1 QHLFWFFGHPEVY
14 ILVLPA
20 MGVISE
26 LIPRLAKKPI
36 VGYRMI
42 ALSTVLIAVLGFG
55 VWAHHMF
62 TTGLSPLTLAPFMIM
77 TMSVAIPSG
86 IKVVNWE
93 ATLWGGRLRFNT
105 PTLFSLSFVATFI
118 VGGITGVFH
127 AAIPVDW
134 HLHDT
139 YWVVGHMHFILFG
152 AISQAAFA
160 GTYYYFPYFTKRM
173 YSETLGKIHFATA
186 NVGQYLVFMAMMG
199 LGLMGMPRRYYGYAE
214 QFQPLHVVATVGAL
228 IIGVGTAIFLI
239 NILMSWKF
247 GPKAAEDPWDSI
259 KNNMPDFLGEYLN
272 KQEIKAKADG
282 AGLGDGST

>member
-1 QHLFWFFGHPEVY
+1 
-14 ILVLPA
+14 
-20 MGVISE
+20 
-26 LIPRLAKKPI
+26 
-36 VGYRMI
+36 
-42 ALSTVLIAVLGFG
+42 
-55 VWAHHMF
+55 HHMF

-160 GTYYYFPYFTKRM
+160 ATYYYFPYLTKRM